1 MKIYDLIIVGGGI
14 GGMTAAARVK
24 NKSVLILDAN
34 DRIGK
39 KLLSTGAGKCNFLNE
54 NFDVGKYNDESFVSA
69 TFEKYGFFEIKKFFE
84 SLGLLMRF
92 DEEGRGYPLT
102 ESANT
107 VLDAYRRAIQKNGV
121 EVKTSALVT
130 KISKQNDVFKV
141 LGGVDY
147 YGKNVFFATGSN
159 AGFGY
164 DSTGVLS
171 DFANVKNF
179 TPSLAPLSTDTTYI
193 KGLNGVRVKAKVGL
207 IVDNKVVHEEYG
219 EVLFKSF
226 GLSGIA
232 TFNNSAYY
240 ARLGAPKNAYLSLN
254 FLNENKNETFLILKR
269 LKEFSND
276 VGELLSGAFHKMIA
290 QQILNMA
297 GIQGSAKATDENLQK
312 LADVVS
318 DFRIKITGVSDKSL
332 AQVMSGGIDASC
344 VNKNTLEIKGV
355 NSLFVGGEILN
366 IDGLSGGYNIMWAVA
381 SAIKVSDEIS
391 EKP

>member
-39 KLLSTGAGKCNFLNE
+39 KLLSTGAGKGNFLNE

-69 TFEKYGFFEIKKFFE
+69 TFEKYGFFEIKRFFE

-92 DEEGRGYPLT
+92 DEEGRGYPLS

-141 LGGVDY
+141 SCDVDY

-164 DSTGVLS
+164 DSTGE
-171 DFANVKNF
+171 
-179 TPSLAPLSTDTTYI
+179 I
-193 KGLNGVRVKAKVGL
+193 GR
-207 IVDNKVVHEEYG
+207 
-219 EVLFKSF
+219 
-226 GLSGIA
+226 
-232 TFNNSAYY
+232 
-240 ARLGAPKNAYLSLN
+240 
-254 FLNENKNETFLILKR
+254 
-269 LKEFSND
+269 
-276 VGELLSGAFHKMIA
+276 
-290 QQILNMA
+290 
-297 GIQGSAKATDENLQK
+297 
-312 LADVVS
+312 
-318 DFRIKITGVSDKSL
+318 
-332 AQVMSGGIDASC
+332 ASC
-344 VNKNTLEIKGV
+344 RERV
-355 NSLFVGGEILN
+355 
-366 IDGLSGGYNIMWAVA
+366 
-381 SAIKVSDEIS
+381 
-391 EKP
+391 

>member
-1 MKIYDLIIVGGGI
+1 
-14 GGMTAAARVK
+14 MTAAARVK

-39 KLLSTGAGKCNFLNE
+39 KLLPTGAGKCNFLNE
-54 NFDVGKYNDESFVSA
+54 NFDVGKYNDENFVSA
-69 TFEKYGFFEIKKFFE
+69 TFEKYGFFEIKRFFE

-92 DEEGRGYPLT
+92 DEEGRGYPLS

-141 LGGVDY
+141 SCDVDY

-171 DFANVKNF
+171 DFANVRKF

-207 IVDNKVVHEEYG
+207 IVNSKVVRVKAKVGLIVNSKVVHEEYG

-240 ARLGAPKNAYLSLN
+240 ARLGAPKKAYLSLN

-269 LKEFSND
+269 LKEFSGD

-297 GIQGSAKATDENLQK
+297 GIQGSEKASDENLNK

-355 NSLFVGGEILN
+355 NNLFVGGECID

-381 SAIKVSDEIS
+381 SALKVADEIS